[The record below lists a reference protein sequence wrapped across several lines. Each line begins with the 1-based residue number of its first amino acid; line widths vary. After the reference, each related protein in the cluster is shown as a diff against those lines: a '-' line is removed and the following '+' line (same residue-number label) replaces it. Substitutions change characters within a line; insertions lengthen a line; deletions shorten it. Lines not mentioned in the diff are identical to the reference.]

1 MYKTYGRP
9 GRPKTEHPKTISMNI
24 AMSEQSRERLE
35 IIATAKGISM
45 AEVVRI
51 ALDAYYENLMPP
63 VARILGKS
71 DPE

>member
-1 MYKTYGRP
+1 M
-9 GRPKTEHPKTISMNI
+9 TI
-24 AMSEQSRERLE
+24 
-35 IIATAKGISM
+35 K
-45 AEVVRI
+45 EVVRI